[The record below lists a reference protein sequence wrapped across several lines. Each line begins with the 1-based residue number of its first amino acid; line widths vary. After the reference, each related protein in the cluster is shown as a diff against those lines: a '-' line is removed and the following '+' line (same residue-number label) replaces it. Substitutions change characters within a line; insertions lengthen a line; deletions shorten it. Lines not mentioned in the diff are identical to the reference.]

1 MGTLRTHAQ
10 AAIPPLG
17 NLESPKTQDET
28 STELPQSQEEQ
39 RPENFI
45 PDGVA
50 LLPTLEVEQEMGA
63 ERGGGPVI
71 Q

>member
-1 MGTLRTHAQ
+1 MTLRTHAQ
-10 AAIPPLG
+10 APSLPLG
-17 NLESPKTQDET
+17 DLESAKTQDET

-50 LLPTLEVEQEMGA
+50 LLPTLELGQEMGA